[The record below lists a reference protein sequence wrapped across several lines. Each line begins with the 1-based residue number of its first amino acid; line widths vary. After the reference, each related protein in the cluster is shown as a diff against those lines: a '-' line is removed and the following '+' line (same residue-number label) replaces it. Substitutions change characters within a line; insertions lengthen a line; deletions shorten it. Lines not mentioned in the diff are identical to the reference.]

1 MEYKPEKK
9 VKSYLPTRYDYPAS
23 VYYDLEDYYYWKFHC
38 KDWDDA
44 YHKLSGRD
52 FDQLATAIDSIDNMP
67 PKDVLSIYLEWNG
80 INSNIDSIIEHY
92 KDGDLEDYLNE
103 EGIIGYTS
111 DIKSILDQD
120 KSLVLAHNNNYA
132 VEKIGR
138 RYNILNKE
146 NKAVSVS
153 TNKKEALSNFKRLSN
168 NQPVRGVESPHSV
181 YTWDVADRYGHVI
194 RNDTPY
200 PNITEARNA
209 AKAAAMDTESIK
221 GIYTVY
227 IYIDGLFLEKHTF
240 DK

>member
-1 MEYKPEKK
+1 MKP
-9 VKSYLPTRYDYPAS
+9 SSRMNYLTTGARYDYPTS
-23 VYYDLEDYYYWKFHC
+23 VHFDLEDYYYWKFHC
-38 KDWDDA
+38 KDWDEA

-120 KSLVLAHNNNYA
+120 KSLVIAHNKNYS
-132 VEKIGR
+132 VEKRGSN
-138 RYNILNKE
+138 YNLLNKKNE
-146 NKAVSVS
+146 VMLTSATK
-153 TNKKEALSNFKRLSN
+153 TGALGNYRRLSH
-168 NQPVRGVESPHSV
+168 NQPVRGIESPHSV

-194 RNDTPY
+194 RDDTPY
-200 PNITEARNA
+200 PNVIEARNA
-209 AKAAAMDTESIK
+209 ARATAMADESIK
-221 GIYTVY
+221 GIYKVQ
-227 IYIDGLFLEKHTF
+227 IYRDGLFLEWHTF